1 MCNLVEFCKLSSRN
15 LFFLVLLSA
24 VVNACSIT
32 APFVDRRREAGAQT
46 QAALYV
52 GKSTSTH
59 PAVCYNALTTPYAE
73 VLALANQECIK
84 QKTGSYAVP
93 EKQTSFTCR
102 LFIPNHFYFRCAG
115 ATPQKEKVVDIP
127 IMEEIK
133 K

>member
-1 MCNLVEFCKLSSRN
+1 MSSRI
-15 LFFLVLLSA
+15 LYGLIFLCLLL
-24 VVNACSIT
+24 NACSFT

-52 GKSTSTH
+52 GMSTPSR
-59 PAVCYNALTTPYAE
+59 PAICYNALTTPYAD
-73 VLALANQECIK
+73 VLALANKECIK

-115 ATPQKEKVVDIP
+115 PTPQKTKFIDIP
-127 IMEEIK
+127 IMEENK
-133 K
+133 TK